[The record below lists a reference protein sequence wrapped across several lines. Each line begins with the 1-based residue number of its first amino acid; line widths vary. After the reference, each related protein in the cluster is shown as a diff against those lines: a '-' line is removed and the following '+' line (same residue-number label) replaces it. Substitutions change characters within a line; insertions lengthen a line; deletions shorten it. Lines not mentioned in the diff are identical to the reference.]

1 MNINLIFFLKN
12 KILKNNTNLIIKA
25 KYISRYSLT
34 QFNPFFQ
41 IKFFKKSVVSTTN
54 RSLSKYFLKKSISLL
69 KNPKFSKIR
78 KKINLFFFLNRFF
91 LNFLET
97 FFKSK
102 LLINI
107 KKGTNKLLLKQISFR
122 KFTIKYF
129 RKHLRVGKQ
138 IIGILY
144 YTFLLKDSTIFVN
157 FFKRIIERLNLKL
170 HKKVFLGLRKLIK
183 DLFKPLFSFLGLS
196 GVFFN
201 IKGKIGVSGSSKK
214 RRYFFHFGKH
224 SITKRT
230 LKVDIKSIPLWTPTG
245 TLGFS
250 FLVFF

>member
-41 IKFFKKSVVSTTN
+41 IKFFKKSIVSTTN

-78 KKINLFFFLNRFF
+78 KKINLFFFLNKFF

-107 KKGTNKLLLKQISFR
+107 KKGTNNLSKLV
-122 KFTIKYF
+122 KFSNIDNELNTYYS
-129 RKHLRVGKQ
+129 RL
-138 IIGILY
+138 IL
-144 YTFLLKDSTIFVN
+144 V
-157 FFKRIIERLNLKL
+157 
-170 HKKVFLGLRKLIK
+170 
-183 DLFKPLFSFLGLS
+183 
-196 GVFFN
+196 
-201 IKGKIGVSGSSKK
+201 SKK
-214 RRYFFHFGKH
+214 KRPEGRR
-224 SITKRT
+224 IPETKFK
-230 LKVDIKSIPLWTPTG
+230 LK
-245 TLGFS
+245 
-250 FLVFF
+250 

>member
-1 MNINLIFFLKN
+1 MKINIIFFLKN
-12 KILKNNTNLIIKA
+12 KVIKDSTNILKIKHNHSCDILQ
-25 KYISRYSLT
+25 Y
-34 QFNPFFQ
+34 NPLLQ
-41 IKFFKKSVVSTTN
+41 IKFFKKSQFGIKTKF
-54 RSLSKYFLKKSISLL
+54 LKKHFLKKSILFFKNSKFL
-69 KNPKFSKIR
+69 KTR
-78 KKINLFFFLNRFF
+78 KKLNLFFFLNKFF
-91 LNFLET
+91 INFLEMY
-97 FFKSK
+97 FKSK
-102 LLINI
+102 IIINI

-129 RKHLRVGKQ
+129 KKHLRVGKQ

-144 YTFLLKDSTIFVN
+144 YTFLLKDATIFVN

-183 DLFKPLFSFLGLS
+183 DLFKPLFNFLGLS

-224 SITKRT
+224 SITNRT
-230 LKVDIKSIPLWTPTG
+230 LKVDIKSLPLWTPTG